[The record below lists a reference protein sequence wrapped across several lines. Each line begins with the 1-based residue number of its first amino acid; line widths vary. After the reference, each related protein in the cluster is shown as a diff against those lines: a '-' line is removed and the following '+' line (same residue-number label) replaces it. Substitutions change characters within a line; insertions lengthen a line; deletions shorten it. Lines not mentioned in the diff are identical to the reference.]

1 MAEAGTLA
9 NPFTPTFGQMP
20 ANLAGRDRL
29 LREMNQA
36 LNAQARAPELTM
48 LLSGARGSGKTVL
61 LASIADEAERS
72 GWISVSTVAA
82 EGMLEDILV
91 QAIDKAGHLVDA
103 SGGAK
108 SLTGVGIGQIL
119 SLEWENGESQPSNW
133 RLRMQKLI
141 SALEEVGSGL
151 LVLVDELDPS
161 IEEAIHLAS
170 TYQLFVMENRKVAL
184 VMAGLPHNIERA
196 KSDKRISFVRRAQ
209 QRKLGRVADI
219 EVGEAIRKTVLDGG
233 RTIGDE
239 ALAIAVDAAA
249 GFPFMI
255 QLVGYRMWGRNPG
268 GDEVSSEDARVGSA
282 LAQEEFRSYV
292 LESTYRDLSD
302 GDVSF
307 LKAMLP
313 DEGQSLMRDVA
324 ARMGKT
330 SSYASTYRER
340 LLRQGVIGEPDRNT
354 VGFELPGF
362 REYFTERIGWE
373 GHLVNCPK

>member
-1 MAEAGTLA
+1 MAKAGTLA

-29 LREMNQA
+29 LREMSQA
-36 LNAQARAPELTM
+36 FGAQTRAPELTM

-61 LASIADEAERS
+61 LASIAEEAERS

-82 EGMLEDILV
+82 KGMLEDIFV
-91 QAIDKAGHLVDA
+91 QATDKASHLVNTLER
-103 SGGAK
+103 SG

-119 SLEWENGESQPSNW
+119 SLEWEKGEDQPTNW

-151 LVLVDELDPS
+151 LVLVDELDPA
-161 IEEAIHLAS
+161 IEEAVRLAS
-170 TYQLFVMENRKVAL
+170 TYQLYVMENRRVAL
-184 VMAGLPHNIERA
+184 VMAGLPYNIERA

-219 EVGEAIRKTVLDGG
+219 EVSEAIRKTVVGGG
-233 RTIGDE
+233 RSIGDE
-239 ALAIAVDAAA
+239 ALRIAVNAAA

-255 QLVGYRMWGRNPG
+255 QLVGYRMWGRNPES
-268 GDEVSSEDARVGSA
+268 DEISAEDAHIGSL
-282 LAQEEFRSYV
+282 LAQEELRSYV

-302 GDVSF
+302 GDISF

-313 DEGQSLMRDVA
+313 DEGQSLMKDVA
-324 ARMGKT
+324 ARMGKS

-340 LLRQGVIGEPDRNT
+340 LLRQGVIGEPDRNA

-362 REYFTERIGWE
+362 RKYFIERIGWN
-373 GHLVNCPK
+373 G

>member
-29 LREMNQA
+29 LREMSQA

-91 QAIDKAGHLVDA
+91 QGIDKAGHLVDA

-161 IEEAIHLAS
+161 IEEAVHLAS
-170 TYQLFVMENRKVAL
+170 TYQLFVMENRRIAL

-196 KSDKRISFVRRAQ
+196 KNDKRISFVRRAQ

-255 QLVGYRMWGRNPG
+255 QLVGYRMWGRSPESN
-268 GDEVSSEDARVGSA
+268 EISAEDARVGSA

-373 GHLVNCPK
+373 G